1 MTINGKSAQGQREL
15 VFDYRFEGPPNIT
28 QGGYLSGMMAV
39 CLGSKTVE
47 VTMRHPTP
55 MGKPLVMDTNMP
67 NRVLI
72 LDGDK
77 LLNEGRP
84 AELEIEIPD
93 PITLEDAR
101 RASLRHVTEPRTNCF
116 GCGSARSEDDGLH
129 LRSGPVEGRDLVAI
143 DWTPQAAAVGADNG
157 QEVPEPVV
165 WAAMECSTA
174 RAMELGGLRREDELF
189 LLGRMTTNVL
199 ALPQVG
205 QPCFMMGWPVGRDGR
220 KIKLAGTLHDQ
231 DGRVLVISQLL
242 FITLKQGVTY
252 ESFAPSGA

>member
-1 MTINGKSAQGQREL
+1 MTINGKNAKGQIEL
-15 VFDYRFEGPPNIT
+15 VFDYRFEGPPHIT

-39 CLGSKTVE
+39 HLDSKTVE

-55 MGKPLVMDTNMP
+55 MGKPLIMDTRLP
-67 NRVLI
+67 DRVLI

-84 AELEIEIPD
+84 AELEIEIPN

-101 RASLRHVTEPRTNCF
+101 KASLRHVTEPRTNCF

-129 LRSGPVEGRDLVAI
+129 LRSGPVEGWDLVAI
-143 DWTPQAAAVGADNG
+143 DWTPSAITVGSKDD
-157 QEVPEPVV
+157 QEVPEPIV
-165 WAAMECSTA
+165 WAAMECSAA
-174 RAMELGGLRREDELF
+174 RAMELGGLRQEDELF
-189 LLGRMTTNVL
+189 LLGRMTTEVR
-199 ALPQVG
+199 ALPKVG
-205 QPCFMMGWPVGRDGR
+205 QPYFMMGWPVERDGR

-231 DGRVLVISQLL
+231 DGRLMVISQLL

-252 ESFAPSGA
+252 ESFAPSDA